1 MELDRES
8 MKRLES
14 AAAERLKFE
23 EKDIIQKE
31 QEIIATLE
39 TEELQKHFVVNTGK
53 ALCYKP

>member
-23 EKDIIQKE
+23 EKDIILKE
-31 QEIIATLE
+31 QEIIANLE
-39 TEELQKHFVVNTGK
+39 TEEMQKHCVVYKGK
-53 ALCYKP
+53 AMYYTP